1 MKNLISYLETVVD
14 GVRSKGPTLRE
25 ALVKMDQAAL
35 DPETNLDPKLRH
47 YLERRSYTKALD
59 WVRTQSADQGCG
71 S

>member
-47 YLERRSYTKALD
+47 YLERRSYTKALE
-59 WVRTQSADQGCG
+59 WVRAESADQGCG